1 MSCHTL
7 LHRSALAL
15 TEIFALTESC
25 AFHGLRL
32 APLDPALLG
41 QLALP

>member
-7 LHRSALAL
+7 LHRSALA
-15 TEIFALTESC
+15 EIFALTESC